1 MERKLETLL
10 DTVDNLQA
18 SIVDVHE
25 LKDMCKEQQAL
36 TMRRVASWL
45 RMNGRIRTR
54 NWEVSVGKELDS
66 LAAELDYLSTIAL
79 QHQE

>member
-1 MERKLETLL
+1 MKRNLETLL

-18 SIVDVHE
+18 SIVDVHQ
-25 LKDMCKEQQAL
+25 LKDMCREQQAL

-45 RMNGRIRTR
+45 RMNGRIYDR
-54 NWEVSVGKELDS
+54 NWEVSVGKEIGS
-66 LAAELDYLSTIAL
+66 LADELDYLSDIAL

>member
-45 RMNGRIRTR
+45 RMNGRIHTR
-54 NWEVSVGKELDS
+54 NWEVSVGQEMSS
-66 LAAELDYLSTIAL
+66 LADELDYLSKIAL

>member
-45 RMNGRIRTR
+45 RMNGRIHTR

>member
-1 MERKLETLL
+1 MKRNLETLL

-18 SIVDVHE
+18 SIVDVHQ
-25 LKDMCKEQQAL
+25 LKDMCREQQAL

-45 RMNGRIRTR
+45 RMNGRIYDR
-54 NWEVSVGKELDS
+54 NWEGSVGKEIGS
-66 LAAELDYLSTIAL
+66 LADELDYLSDIAL